1 MEYMRNNISDSIE
14 EVNKKAEKNKQSIL
28 ELERDLNNKYIGNK
42 VYASVFI
49 LSVFI
54 VIAFVSVKEHN
65 YINTRID
72 ALDKIINT
80 NTSNI
85 IDKESNNDLSI
96 YSIKLD
102 KCPMCGSSKI
112 ITHLSW
118 NKDVYSYYIQ
128 CDSCGLKTR
137 NFEDEYE
144 LNRYWSERSE

>member
-1 MEYMRNNISDSIE
+1 MEYMRNNISDCIE

-28 ELERDLNNKYIGNK
+28 ELKSDLYNKDIGNK
-42 VYASVFI
+42 VYTSVLVLLVFI
-49 LSVFI
+49 I
-54 VIAFVSVKEHN
+54 IAFVSIKEHS

-72 ALDKIINT
+72 SLDKIINA
-80 NTSNI
+80 NTSNVI
-85 IDKESNNDLSI
+85 EKESNNDLSI

-118 NKDVYSYYIQ
+118 DKDVYSYYVQ

-144 LNRYWSERSE
+144 LNRYWSERRE